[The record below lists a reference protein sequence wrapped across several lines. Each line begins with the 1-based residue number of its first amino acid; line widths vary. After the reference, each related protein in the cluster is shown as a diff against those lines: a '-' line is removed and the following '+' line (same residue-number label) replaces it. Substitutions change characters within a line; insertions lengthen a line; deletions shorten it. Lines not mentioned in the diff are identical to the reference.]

1 MNSYQNKST
10 SCTDKTPPK
19 KGKLQTLSPGT
30 PTDGPR
36 NNHPGAPPHPD
47 AQTKHR
53 PGTRPKP
60 LKKEANHF
68 PPPTNGETIP
78 PTPQKITQ
86 DKTTP
91 KWMAKPCRDRTKHS
105 GGSFL
110 APPCKNPT
118 PDFRAAFTKEKGR
131 IFQKQNKGTPTDL
144 SSRFPLVNQKQV
156 TREPFQILLLRRPAP
171 QLRRNEN
178 LKSNPRRFRKI
189 MR

>member
-1 MNSYQNKST
+1 MNSYQKKST

-19 KGKLQTLSPGT
+19 KGKYKPCPQGPPQTAHGTIIPEHPHT
-30 PTDGPR
+30 PT
-36 NNHPGAPPHPD
+36 
-47 AQTKHR
+47 
-53 PGTRPKP
+53 PKP
-60 LKKEANHF
+60 STAPAHAPHHLNRKQ
-68 PPPTNGETIP
+68 TIP
-78 PTPQKITQ
+78 PPNNGETPQKITQ
-86 DKTTP
+86 DQTTP

-131 IFQKQNKGTPTDL
+131 IFQKQNKGTPTNL